1 MWFAKDFLRVCP
13 WWFLSW
19 GGGTLLRAAPWIE
32 PIIQIRTALL
42 IGGRQQRL
50 AQSQWISN
58 KECRVEDKQAGL
70 SIIDKTLRL
79 EGTVNVEGKLIILG
93 AMEGTLLGNT
103 VVTAEGSHVVAEARV
118 REMVIGGR
126 FEGHVTAYESL
137 RILQTGRFSGDIVCK
152 NIDLEPGG
160 QLNGTVEILKDED
173 NGLSGDVDTPSE
185 GVTTSSSKTEPS

>member
-1 MWFAKDFLRVCP
+1 
-13 WWFLSW
+13 
-19 GGGTLLRAAPWIE
+19 
-32 PIIQIRTALL
+32 
-42 IGGRQQRL
+42 
-50 AQSQWISN
+50 
-58 KECRVEDKQAGL
+58 VEDKQAGL

-103 VVTAEGSHVVAEARV
+103 VVTVEGSHVVAEARV

-137 RILQTGRFSGDIVCK
+137 RILQTGRFSGDVICK

-173 NGLSGDVDTPSE
+173 KSLSGDIDTPSE
-185 GVTTSSSKTEPS
+185 GVTTSSSETEPS